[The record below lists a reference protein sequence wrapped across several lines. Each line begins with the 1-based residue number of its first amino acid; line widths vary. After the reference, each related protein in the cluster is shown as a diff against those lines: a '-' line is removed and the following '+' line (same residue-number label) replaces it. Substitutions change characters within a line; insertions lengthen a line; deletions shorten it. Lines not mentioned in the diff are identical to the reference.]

1 MDWQKILNQ
10 NSDQYDEDEDD
21 TQIAQS
27 PYLDHTKILPEE
39 LLRAINPVMQMVMPS
54 AEAATVR
61 PIKKPTQPQQEPE
74 EVESKQYKAPTITDE
89 PRFQSV
95 RKSLNMEPS
104 TKARPQK
111 QTMQVKQLAPVQM
124 PSADEIKQFIVDEAT
139 RRNLDPSL
147 VMAHINKESSF
158 NPAAFNK
165 KGGGKGARGLTQVRS
180 KAFEDAQKLDKT
192 GALKNLKFE
201 DMSNPKYWK
210 ENVIAGLNYYDAIKR
225 FWHPK
230 SEEEFLRSYN
240 QGSPKAKGYKS
251 KEAKKYAQDILAKR
265 EEYKD
270 YVDQLNAQRMPA
282 SEGPMLAD
290 EDRFSRIRK
299 IIP

>member
-10 NSDQYDEDEDD
+10 NSDQYDEDEDE
-21 TQIAQS
+21 TQIAES
-27 PYLDHTKILPEE
+27 PVLDHTKILPEE

-61 PIKKPTQPQQEPE
+61 PVKKPVQPQQELE
-74 EVESKQYKAPTITDE
+74 EVESKQYKAPEITDE

-104 TKARPQK
+104 VKARPQK
-111 QTMQVKQLAPVQM
+111 QTIQTKQPIQM
-124 PSADEIKQFIVDEAT
+124 PSTDEIKQFIVDEAVK
-139 RRNLDPSL
+139 RKIDPTL
-147 VMAHINKESSF
+147 ALAHFFKESSF

-165 KGGGKGARGLTQVRS
+165 DGGGMGARGLVQIRS
-180 KAFEDAQKLDKT
+180 QAFEEAQKRDKT
-192 GALKNLKFE
+192 GSLKNLKME
-201 DMSNPKYWK
+201 NMSDPKYWK
-210 ENVIAGLNYYDAIKR
+210 ENVIAGLTYYDAIKK

-230 SEEEFLRSYN
+230 TEEEFLRNYN
-240 QGSPKAKGYKS
+240 QGSPRAKGYKS
-251 KEAKKYAQDILAKR
+251 KEAKKYARDILAKR
-265 EEYKD
+265 QEYKD

-282 SEGPMLAD
+282 SQGELLAD
-290 EDRFSRIRK
+290 EDRFNKLRK